1 MDALEIPVNPR
12 FQMVTVLNYVA
23 KRVGFDL
30 PPEAADKIVE
40 DSEGNMRKAILVLE
54 ALKMQSYIF
63 LLSHLF
69 VMTKVYDQTRSNWPF
84 VNR

>member
-1 MDALEIPVNPR
+1 
-12 FQMVTVLNYVA
+12 MVTVLTYVA

-54 ALKMQSYIF
+54 ALKMQSF
-63 LLSHLF
+63 VLLLSHLLM
-69 VMTKVYDQTRSNWPF
+69 MTKVYGQTRSNGPS

>member
-1 MDALEIPVNPR
+1 MNALEIPVNPR

-69 VMTKVYDQTRSNWPF
+69 VMTKVYDQTRSNWPS